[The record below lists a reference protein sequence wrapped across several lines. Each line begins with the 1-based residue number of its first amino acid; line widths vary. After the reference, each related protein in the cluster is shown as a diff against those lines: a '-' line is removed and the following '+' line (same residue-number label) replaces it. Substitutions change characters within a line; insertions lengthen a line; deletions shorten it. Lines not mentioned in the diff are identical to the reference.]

1 MHFRLVFLSL
11 GLVFT
16 LGLLLIAVIDPLF
29 GNCTLH
35 KARVISSDQES
46 STIALPD
53 GSVARVP
60 VGNLKEESLV
70 NVGAKHR
77 LFSQVPVYKIKA
89 IDLPQTNNNVV
100 QQLKI

>member
-1 MHFRLVFLSL
+1 MHFRLSLLSL

-16 LGLLLIAVIDPLF
+16 LGLLLTAVVDPLF

-35 KARVISSDQES
+35 KARVISSGQES

-60 VGNLKEESLV
+60 VGNLKEQSLIK
-70 NVGAKHR
+70 VGAKHR
-77 LFSQVPVYKIKA
+77 LFSQVPVYKVKA
-89 IDLPQTNNNVV
+89 IELVEINNNAIEVS
-100 QQLKI
+100 KI